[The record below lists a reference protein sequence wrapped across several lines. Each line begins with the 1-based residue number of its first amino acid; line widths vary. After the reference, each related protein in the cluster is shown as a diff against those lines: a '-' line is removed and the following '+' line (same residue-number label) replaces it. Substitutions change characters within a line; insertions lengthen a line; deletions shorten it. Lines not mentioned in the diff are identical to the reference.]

1 MREVNGFFCRLLLLL
16 RRDGYRNCKCPK
28 QRSIVETSGEM
39 LNRHIASYALIRS
52 SEKRDQELSSP
63 DKIFDRRLAR
73 QLSETHMSHGAPTSL
88 KRLHCLTPLAYQGL
102 DRAARQGM
110 ARKRSG
116 RSSKIATRSARG
128 DQAKACQADHL
139 KQARSLGRR
148 WMLGRQSPARSQSVP
163 LY

>member
-73 QLSETHMSHGAPTSL
+73 QLSETHMRSRRSYKPEAPTLSG
-88 KRLHCLTPLAYQGL
+88 AFGL
-102 DRAARQGM
+102 
-110 ARKRSG
+110 SG
-116 RSSKIATRSARG
+116 TGSCCTAGYGA
-128 DQAKACQADHL
+128 QA
-139 KQARSLGRR
+139 
-148 WMLGRQSPARSQSVP
+148 
-163 LY
+163 